1 MKRKTDNSNK
11 NLKKILVF
19 FASIILIVI
28 IIRYT
33 FSRFQNDVNAVAT
46 MDAAFYI
53 VNEDYQSMN
62 INLGAIEP
70 RNQKYEYNFS
80 ISNFE
85 ESKRAEVNL
94 EYDLVIVTTTNLPLE
109 YELFMNG
116 NNTQNVITSDVTNQD
131 SYGTYFRTLK
141 TDTQVFEFTSDETNT
156 YKLTIYFPPTYKD
169 IKYQDVIEGIEIQ
182 VNSRQIIE

>member
-1 MKRKTDNSNK
+1 MKRKTDNSNA
-11 NLKKILVF
+11 NLKKIIVF

-28 IIRYT
+28 IIRFT
-33 FSRFQNDVNAVAT
+33 FSRFQSDVNAVAT

-53 VNEDYQSMN
+53 VNENYQSMN

-70 RNQKYEYNFS
+70 RAQKYEYNFS
-80 ISNFE
+80 VSNFE
-85 ESKRAEVNL
+85 GSKRAEVNL

-116 NNTQNVITSDVTNQD
+116 NNTTNVITSDVTLQD
-131 SYGTYFRTLK
+131 NYGTYFRTLK
-141 TDTQVFEFTSDETNT
+141 TNTQTFLYTSDMTNT
-156 YKLTIYFPPTYKD
+156 YKLKIYFPPSYRD

-182 VNSRQIIE
+182 VDSRQIIE